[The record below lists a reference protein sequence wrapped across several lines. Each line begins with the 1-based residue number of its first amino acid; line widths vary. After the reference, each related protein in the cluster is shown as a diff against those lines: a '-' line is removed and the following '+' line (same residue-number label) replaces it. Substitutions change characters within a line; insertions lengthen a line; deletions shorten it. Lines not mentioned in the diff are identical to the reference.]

1 MAAVSDMPLFDDFG
15 RCLPGAVQSPALPR
29 SRRYFTLLQP
39 KIDYVASHARLLSCL
54 GAGTTMDAAIFEARA
69 ASILSRLESDPRTA
83 AIARGV
89 AVPFVLPRLV
99 IDDMGRS
106 LDQRFLPAV
115 REAFENTYPD
125 YRFANHHHGELEGR
139 TEIQP
144 ESRHARLVAAMRET
158 ELVGIY
164 FPALSEYS
172 LPAALEQVTALPD
185 QFLLAG
191 GVDTCA
197 ALISAPGLL
206 LRTDS
211 YPPLLWLGALASERP
226 AIAYHFE
233 AYGFNL
239 TFNRRAHLGLAAEY
253 WSCGLTVLE
262 GD

>member
-54 GAGTTMDAAIFEARA
+54 GAGTTMDAATFEARA

-115 REAFENTYPD
+115 REAFENTASPITTMVSWKGA
-125 YRFANHHHGELEGR
+125 RR
-139 TEIQP
+139 S
-144 ESRHARLVAAMRET
+144 SRNLGMHVW
-158 ELVGIY
+158 
-164 FPALSEYS
+164 S
-172 LPAALEQVTALPD
+172 
-185 QFLLAG
+185 
-191 GVDTCA
+191 
-197 ALISAPGLL
+197 
-206 LRTDS
+206 
-211 YPPLLWLGALASERP
+211 PL
-226 AIAYHFE
+226 
-233 AYGFNL
+233 
-239 TFNRRAHLGLAAEY
+239 
-253 WSCGLTVLE
+253 
-262 GD
+262 